1 MISCI
6 GRLDLAMFIIETLN
20 DTILVTSY
28 MELKIVWT
36 DSAVFSKPRVFCGH
50 DRTCTLI

>member
-1 MISCI
+1 MILRI

-28 MELKIVWT
+28 MELKIIWT
-36 DSAVFSKPRVFCGH
+36 DSVFSKPRVFRGH